1 GGKKGRGPKAEQ
13 WKAARPPPDP
23 NKERLLYMLTCLH
36 GHTVTVKLK
45 NQQIWEGTFHACSSE
60 GDIAITLKSARQV
73 PTGRGKSGEVVETM
87 VIEGKDFM
95 QVSAQNVPPAEPKS
109 NSFKTDGEIAES
121 WGEGRSRELVAW
133 TDRQAAAPA
142 GVNLQLES
150 SRQIG
155 TWNQF
160 EINETQFGV
169 KSTYSEDLYTT
180 KLDPSKIPE
189 QRRKD
194 ADRIAREIES
204 GQNYSR
210 IEEGVADDVD
220 EEAQFSAVASHSRAS
235 GAEPIP
241 APLTMENVSQHDAAS
256 AELHHGDGFAREHRA
271 KRYMITAHSSG
282 RTPQLSEMKSI
293 NALNLEPAL
302 PKFDDKT
309 RSDWINFKQ
318 SRARQGQPPTTR
330 DELHQSLQAFQQKEG
345 GGKKPSSDAGQS
357 NPTGAHADNA
367 SADAD
372 SKNGEGSKFS
382 FNPSAKEFSFNPQA
396 ATFTPTSSS
405 AAGRTGD
412 KVALPGPASASAG
425 GAGGGGGG
433 TAAAAAVAPKREGEK
448 AMAPGP
454 VHNARPA
461 TRSFAE
467 FLKPA
472 KPGGRRPA
480 SLEDLLS
487 RLYKTCESTKPQ
499 NCAPTWE
506 ATGPSYKEILGQ
518 PTPNQPGSAH
528 LLQQVQSQSQQQHQ
542 QQQAQQQAQQQ
553 QQAAQQA
560 AQQQAQQAQA
570 QQQQAQQAQAQQ
582 QQAQQ
587 QQQQQQQQQ
596 MGMHMMQPSGACG
609 QMGGGFIMAMP
620 GCGGNSQQMLPQ
632 QMFQQMPGG
641 WARQQ
646 LSGHAIAAADADG
659 PTGGPGADGLH
670 PDDGRPIYGHA
681 REHGRPGERGHG
693 WDGCHAQVRS
703 ADGAHD
709 GAGAVPAR
717 LHAAGHAGQRAG
729 HAAWHAG
736 RPRGDDADAES
747 DDATGSNAGLRVP
760 RPRRVATRRPLE
772 ETGLCWGAE
781 LLQHALRL
789 SELEAGGH
797 MEEPGSLLEQP
808 VSSEGSPQEALERA
822 RLREEQ
828 EAEYQESLRIDR
840 ERAAEKALRQKEEEE
855 RQRREAEELESKVKE
870 AEALERAQ
878 KEKAEKV
885 LEEAKQL
892 LPPEPGNE
900 PGLQLQFQIRLPDGR
915 RLKRAFRGENT
926 IGQVYA
932 FAIVEAGEALA
943 GRAFRLVETMPRRT
957 YEDRDASLAATGLK
971 GPCTLLVEFTDDE

>member
-1 GGKKGRGPKAEQ
+1 MQGGKKGRGPKAEQ

-433 TAAAAAVAPKREGEK
+433 TAAAAAAVAPKREGEK

-587 QQQQQQQQQ
+587 QQQQQQQ

-641 WARQQ
+641 GAGRGNNSQGMQSQPQMQMGQQ
-646 LSGHAIAAADADG
+646 GGQGQMGCTPMMGGQFMAMPGNMGGQGNVGMAGMGAMPKFGAQMVPMMASVQGQFPQGFMPQGMQGNVQGMQPGMQGGQEGMMQMQNQMMQQG
-659 PTGGPGADGLH
+659 PMQGCGYRGPG
-670 PDDGRPIYGHA
+670 
-681 REHGRPGERGHG
+681 E
-693 WDGCHAQVRS
+693 
-703 ADGAHD
+703 
-709 GAGAVPAR
+709 
-717 LHAAGHAGQRAG
+717 
-729 HAAWHAG
+729 
-736 RPRGDDADAES
+736 
-747 DDATGSNAGLRVP
+747 
-760 RPRRVATRRPLE
+760 
-772 ETGLCWGAE
+772 
-781 LLQHALRL
+781 
-789 SELEAGGH
+789 
-797 MEEPGSLLEQP
+797 
-808 VSSEGSPQEALERA
+808 
-822 RLREEQ
+822 
-828 EAEYQESLRIDR
+828 
-840 ERAAEKALRQKEEEE
+840 
-855 RQRREAEELESKVKE
+855 
-870 AEALERAQ
+870 
-878 KEKAEKV
+878 
-885 LEEAKQL
+885 
-892 LPPEPGNE
+892 
-900 PGLQLQFQIRLPDGR
+900 
-915 RLKRAFRGENT
+915 
-926 IGQVYA
+926 
-932 FAIVEAGEALA
+932 
-943 GRAFRLVETMPRRT
+943 
-957 YEDRDASLAATGLK
+957 
-971 GPCTLLVEFTDDE
+971 